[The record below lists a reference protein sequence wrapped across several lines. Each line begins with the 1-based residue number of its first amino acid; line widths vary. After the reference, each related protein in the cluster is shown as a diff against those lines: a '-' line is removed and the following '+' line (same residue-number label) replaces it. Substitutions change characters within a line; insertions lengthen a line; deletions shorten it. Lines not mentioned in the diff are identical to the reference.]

1 MQALFLKYGY
11 ALLFVG
17 VMAEGE
23 TFLLVGAFLA
33 RQGVLI
39 LPAVVFVA
47 IVANSTID
55 QIYFHLARVRGRA
68 WLERRFAQSP
78 RFARLLDLMSR
89 HARWVLLA
97 SRFAVGFRIL
107 IPAACGAL
115 GMPPRVFTSLNL
127 LASVLWAVPT
137 GLVGYYLAAPIAALL
152 PRLRHYELLLALLVL
167 TIPALVF
174 ATRQARRLFP
184 WRELHAV
191 DVHTLVPLVV
201 ALMGLMN
208 VVSALLNRP
217 HGLVVRVGSWF
228 PIELTHHSRP
238 LMLFAGLALLTV
250 TGNLRRRKA
259 LAWWIAVGALAVSL
273 VSHVGRG
280 FDLHHAVV
288 AAVLLGYLVVFRR
301 RFNARSDPASLRF
314 GLLMAPVVAGL
325 VLVYG
330 TLGLDHM
337 RGEFEWPP
345 GTTAVGQAFAAGIV
359 IRDPD
364 LVARTHHAARFLGS
378 VEIAGWLGRLYVLVL
393 LLRPVVL
400 RNRLE
405 APAEEGARLF
415 RTCGGRS
422 LSAFAMQED
431 KHHLQLADGRGL
443 VAYAVRGAVALACG
457 DPLAPDEA
465 FPAAVSDYLAYA
477 RRNGWTP
484 CVYEAAEDRL
494 PVYESVGLRSL
505 KIAEEALVDL
515 PEFSLAGGKRAAL
528 RSMASKVRKLGLV
541 VQRYPRREAPDS
553 TLDEQLEEV
562 SEEWLAEKRLGE
574 LGFTLGR
581 FSLEAL
587 DKADVFVC
595 RDGERVVAFCTW
607 LRYCA
612 GEAAVVDLM
621 RKRKEAVSGTMDL
634 LLAEALLAFKAE
646 GLREASLANA
656 PLASV
661 GPPRRA
667 LDRGVALLFE
677 RLHSFYGYKNLFQFK
692 KKFAPRWEGRF
703 LVYPRDADLPRVAYA
718 MTTLHA
724 EGGLVKLLF
733 RG

>member
-1 MQALFLKYGY
+1 MQALLLKYGY

-55 QIYFHLARVRGRA
+55 QIYFQLARVRGRA
-68 WLERRFAQSP
+68 WLERRFAKSP
-78 RFARLLDLMSR
+78 RFAKLVDLMSR

-107 IPAACGAL
+107 IPAACGAM
-115 GMPPRVFTSLNL
+115 GMPPRTFTSLNL
-127 LASVLWAVPT
+127 IASVLWAVPT
-137 GLVGYYLAAPIAALL
+137 ALVGYYLAGPLAALL
-152 PRLRHYELLLALLVL
+152 PRLRHYELLLALLVVA
-167 TIPALVF
+167 IPALVF

-191 DVHTLVPLVV
+191 DVHALVPLVV
-201 ALMGLMN
+201 GLMGLLN
-208 VVSALLNRP
+208 IVSALLTRP

-228 PIELTHHSRP
+228 PFELTHHSRP

-250 TGNLRRRKA
+250 TDNLRRRKA
-259 LAWWIAVGALAVSL
+259 LAWWIAAVALAVSL
-273 VSHVGRG
+273 LSHVGRG
-280 FDLHHAVV
+280 FDLHHSVV
-288 AAVLLGYLVVFRR
+288 AAVLLGYLIVFRR
-301 RFNARSDPASLRF
+301 RFHARSDPASLRF
-314 GLLMAPVVAGL
+314 GLLMVPVVAGL

-330 TLGLDHM
+330 TLGLDHL
-337 RGEFEWPP
+337 RAEFDWPA
-345 GTTAVGQAFAAGIV
+345 GTTPVSQAFAAGIA

-364 LVARTHHAARFLGS
+364 VQPLTQHAARFLGS

-400 RNRLE
+400 RDRLE
-405 APAEEGARLF
+405 APAEAVARLF
-415 RTCGGRS
+415 RTCGSRS
-422 LSAFAMQED
+422 LSAFAVQDD
-431 KHHLQLADGRGL
+431 KHHLQVAEGRGL

-457 DPLAPDEA
+457 DPLASDEA
-465 FPAAVSDYLAYA
+465 FSAAVSDYLAYT

-484 CVYEAAEDRL
+484 CVYEASEDRL
-494 PVYESVGLRSL
+494 PVYQSMGLRSL

-515 PEFSLAGGKRAAL
+515 PEFSLAGGKRAGL

-541 VQRYPRREAPDS
+541 VEKYRRREAPDS
-553 TLDEQLEEV
+553 GLDEQLEEI

-581 FSLEAL
+581 FNLEAL
-587 DKADVFVC
+587 DAADVFVC

-607 LRYCA
+607 LRYRA
-612 GEAAVVDLM
+612 GEAAVVDVM
-621 RKRKEAVSGTMDL
+621 RKRQDAVSGTMDL
-634 LLAEALLAFKAE
+634 LLAEALLSLKAE
-646 GLREASLANA
+646 GLCEASLANA
-656 PLASV
+656 PLANV
-661 GPPRRA
+661 GAPRRA
-667 LDRGVALLFE
+667 LDRGGALLFE
-677 RLHSFYGYKNLFQFK
+677 RLNGFYGYKNLFQFK

-703 LVYPRDADLPRVAYA
+703 LVYPRDADLPRVVYA

-724 EGGLVKLLF
+724 EGGLLRLLF